1 MSASEIKQIPYWEVE
16 GMWPTVFPMLQRAIN
31 VAPDEWNLEA
41 VYKKLI
47 NPFDP
52 APMQLWYCESKFAL
66 VTQIQTFPAG
76 GRKCLL
82 FLCGGEDLQALR
94 DSKAKVAHWAKRY
107 MGCNKLIIY
116 GRRGFLRALP
126 DFYEVSTIME
136 SNI

>member
-1 MSASEIKQIPYWEVE
+1 MSEPGIRQIPYWEVE
-16 GMWPTVFPMLQRAIN
+16 GLWPAVAPMLQRAIN
-31 VAPDEWNLEA
+31 VAPDEWNLDA
-41 VYKKLI
+41 VYKKLV

-52 APMQLWYCESKFAL
+52 SPMQLWYWPAKFAL

-94 DSKAKVAHWAKRY
+94 EAKASVAQWAKRY
-107 MGCNKLIIY
+107 MGCNKFIIY
-116 GRRGFLRALP
+116 GRRGFLKALP